1 MSRALIAPAALTLAA
16 LTALTALSGCAQL
29 PPAGNTAPPALEL
42 PQATTAPQPVATDW
56 WTSFNDPALS
66 ALVAEALQ
74 NNRDLARAVARI
86 DESRALLALSHSDTQ
101 PSLTATVAGSRQRSS
116 ETTGNPI
123 QGAATRSSLRA
134 TLNLDYEID
143 LWSRLAKADAAA
155 RAELLALSSTRD
167 ALFGVIAVQV
177 VQAYTALQAQ
187 DEQRRLFGA
196 AVDVQRESLG
206 LQRLRLNAGDI
217 GELDMRQLEG
227 ELAANEAQLPRLDR
241 ARGESER
248 ALANLLG
255 RSPRAVIEQAIARAP
270 QPAVLATVTAAPT
283 VASAPTIAAVP
294 AGLPSDLLQ
303 HRPDVQA
310 AQARLAA
317 AGARV
322 DAARAAYFPRIALT
336 AALGQESAELSRLFE
351 GPSLVWNL
359 LASATQP
366 IWGAGRLR
374 AQSDAERA
382 RERIAELDYRDSVAA
397 AFADARNALGARSEA
412 AESLRLAER
421 RATALSRAADLT
433 RLRFNGG
440 EASRLQAIE
449 AERASLAAQAQVAD
463 ARRAMV
469 ATQADLL
476 RALGGG
482 WNAAT
487 PAER

>member
-1 MSRALIAPAALTLAA
+1 MSRALIAPAALT

-116 ETTGNPI
+116 ETTGNPN

-270 QPAVLATVTAAPT
+270 QPAVLETVTA
-283 VASAPTIAAVP
+283 APTIAAVP

-303 HRPDVQA
+303 QRPDVQA